1 LDLTD
6 IVFIAI
12 GLAMD
17 ALAVSIALSGTGRI
31 DNKRAIFRL
40 SFHFGFFQFMMPII
54 GWFAGA
60 HLESIIATY
69 DHWIAFFLLQF
80 VALRMITSIN
90 KSKEL
95 APEMDPSKGFSLIVL
110 SLATSI
116 DALTVGFALGLI
128 SISIW
133 YPSIIIGVITAGM
146 SLTGIAI
153 GNFAN
158 EKLGKLSTIL
168 GALILSIIGFR
179 ILLSHL

>member
-1 LDLTD
+1 
-6 IVFIAI
+6 
-12 GLAMD
+12 MD
-17 ALAVSIALSGTGRI
+17 ALAVSIAASGTGRI

-40 SFHFGFFQFMMPII
+40 SFHFGLFQFMMPII

-80 VALRMITSIN
+80 VALHMIISIEESKDL
-90 KSKEL
+90 KSDIDL
-95 APEMDPSKGFSLIVL
+95 SKGINLIIV

-116 DALTVGFALGLI
+116 DALAVGFTLGLI
-128 SISIW
+128 NVSIW
-133 YPSIIIGVITAGM
+133 YPSIIIGVITACM

-153 GNFAN
+153 GKIAN
-158 EKLGKLSTIL
+158 EKLGKFSTLL

>member
-17 ALAVSIALSGTGRI
+17 ALAVSIAACGTGRI

-40 SFHFGFFQFMMPII
+40 SFHFGFFQFLMPII
-54 GWFAGA
+54 GWFAGV

-80 VALRMITSIN
+80 VALRMITSIQ
-90 KSKEL
+90 KSQEL
-95 APEMDPSKGFSLIVL
+95 ALDIDPSKGFSLIVL
-110 SLATSI
+110 SIATSI
-116 DALTVGFALGLI
+116 DALAVGFALGLI
-128 SISIW
+128 NISIW

-158 EKLGKLSTIL
+158 EKLGKWSTIF